1 MENIKVVNNYK
12 NSQKVLKRFQKA
24 ENVVVES
31 TLKRKIWISQI
42 LEGLHCRQKNAIL
55 PLIKSN
61 FDQIQQK
68 KIRYWIK
75 MMD

>member
-31 TLKRKIWISQI
+31 TLKRKI
-42 LEGLHCRQKNAIL
+42 
-55 PLIKSN
+55 
-61 FDQIQQK
+61 
-68 KIRYWIK
+68 
-75 MMD
+75 